1 MITEI
6 AFILDRSGSME
17 TVRQAAI
24 DGFNKFL
31 LHQQATPG
39 NTRLT
44 LVLFDDWIETH
55 YHSIP
60 ICEAVPLTHETFVPR
75 NSTSLLDAIGD
86 TMEVLGQRFAA
97 MPEAHRPDRV
107 ILAILTDGKENS
119 SERFTWKQVATNI
132 SHQTQ
137 KYGWE
142 FLFLGAGVETI
153 TNANS
158 TPRCSQSAK
167 QQADSARI
175 LQKIDSTSI
184 LKPHRTTHEQS
195 EQTAEPLQETLRE
208 EDEKRH
214 E

>member
-24 DGFNKFL
+24 DGFNEFL
-31 LHQQATPG
+31 LHQQAASG
-39 NTRLT
+39 HIRLT

-86 TMEVLGQRFAA
+86 TMEVLGQRFAT
-97 MPEAHRPDRV
+97 MPEVHRPDRV
-107 ILAILTDGKENS
+107 ILAILTDGRENS
-119 SERFTWKQVATNI
+119 SERFTWEQVTANI

-153 TNANS
+153 ATANS
-158 TPRCSQSAK
+158 TPCRPQSAE
-167 QQADSARI
+167 QGADSART
-175 LQKIDSTSI
+175 LQKIDNTSI
-184 LKPHRTTHEQS
+184 LKALCATHEQG
-195 EQTAEPLQETLRE
+195 EQTAKPLQETLRE